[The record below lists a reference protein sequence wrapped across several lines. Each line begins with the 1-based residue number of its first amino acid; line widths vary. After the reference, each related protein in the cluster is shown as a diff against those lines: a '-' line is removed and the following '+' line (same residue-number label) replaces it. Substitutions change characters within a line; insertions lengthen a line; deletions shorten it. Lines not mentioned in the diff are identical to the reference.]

1 MNRFYLTWIGVNSS
15 VEVIGLGTS
24 ALLWIAV
31 DRRVEARIGTVG
43 MVVAVIIG
51 SALIEGMAV
60 GYGQWAV
67 LRGPLPLLRARAWI
81 GATILGAFV
90 AWTLGMVPTTVI
102 NMSMEATAD
111 ASPPEIAEWMVY
123 LLAALMGLVLGPILG
138 TPQWMALRHW
148 VDKAIWWIPANALAW
163 AGGMVAIF
171 AGMNFVPFDG
181 PTWAIV
187 LPVLLV
193 LAVAGAVVGAIHGL
207 VLVRLLDRVTG

>member
-31 DRRVEARIGTVG
+31 DRRMEARIGTVG

-67 LRGPLPLLRARAWI
+67 LRGPPPLLRARAWI

-123 LLAALMGLVLGPILG
+123 LLAALMGLVLGGGAAYIGWIEAAAYWSIGAGLG
-138 TPQWMALRHW
+138 
-148 VDKAIWWIPANALAW
+148 V
-163 AGGMVAIF
+163 
-171 AGMNFVPFDG
+171 
-181 PTWAIV
+181 
-187 LPVLLV
+187 
-193 LAVAGAVVGAIHGL
+193 GAVMFL
-207 VLVRLLDRVTG
+207 MFYFFD